1 MGGEFPG
8 YNPEM
13 LEKQLKSEQDLQ
25 VWEKAFGPA
34 WWGYGTYQQFLLPG
48 QDMSGT
54 RARPEPAATAGPAA
68 GPAKHTQG
76 SQATDSPFTTK
87 PHSHSA
93 KGSETKDRQ

>member
-1 MGGEFPG
+1 
-8 YNPEM
+8 M

-76 SQATDSPFTTK
+76 SQATDSP
-87 PHSHSA
+87 HSPQNPTA
-93 KGSETKDRQ
+93 TVLRAARQKTDSNSNTDVG